1 MQAEFSIV
9 IANAGEIAASES
21 HPVYVSIDDEGPLEV
36 EAIEPLEGGETTSFA
51 FSRELEPGLH
61 KALASVVDAEAE
73 LDVDART
80 AEISLEVLEHSL
92 IEDGLTH
99 VRIKASNGGE
109 LAAESVAISAYWQIR
124 LSGDAEAG
132 NDMTSGSNE
141 TAVIIDKL
149 EPGEDAEVAVPL
161 QIPSGSYDVEIAA
174 YTDTL
179 EATSDDNAAQTTVD
193 VEYVQLAM
201 SVEAVRHLGYANTGE
216 GLVEIDL
223 RVTNNGVAPGTDL
236 TVGLDCLGVE
246 PADCS
251 QMVNSDLIPAGD
263 IAEITLS
270 LIVPQ
275 GSTEAMAYAGALE
288 DSYRWGH
295 GNVAEFVIEV
305 PELPAT
311 RLSLEVETSV
321 RDEYWSDGTANVDIA
336 FSLRNE
342 GYAEFEAPQP
352 ISFVCLREEQSVESC
367 GGEVTVSLLDG
378 FGPET
383 TESLMI
389 RMPMGIT
396 LLEAEYGA
404 EDAARFEVEVPERI
418 LGVARD
424 VWECFSDR
432 PGEGAKN
439 EGCGGWFPE
448 TIVKWDQSKPIKMW
462 ATGDEE
468 YVAVLEETL
477 EELSPLLNLEFQRVE
492 TEDEADLKAYVG
504 VSVEEAKAVD
514 FYCEHSLGCA
524 RSWQG
529 SPDITVGAI
538 IGVWDYYSAH
548 LDEIGLLDD
557 RIKRT
562 IVHEALHALVPIIHR
577 KDPLSILNI
586 TGSVRMFEMNPTDEA
601 LIRLHSNLLVKPGM
615 TMGEVEDLIF
625 FEDELMD
632 PHPPD
637 DMETTPIEL
646 VRQAYTAFHEAEAV
660 GFRIHGSWVGCGH
673 EFGTADLQFAS
684 LASGAAN
691 LVRFKDRNSNV
702 FIISDSIG
710 KQATEYWKSTDGTWQ
725 TVYSSDIFN
734 NTAWRSGFSNPFTMF
749 SSILLLADPEKIK
762 ISEPEPGKLRL
773 DVYLEKTLVNVRW
786 SDAEILTANLTIDFE
801 SHEILSYFMSWR
813 FNPHSQ
819 DSCTSYSSKATG
831 GIYGIEIKIP
841 AVIQRDSSILRWLRQ
856 QDS

>member
-1 MQAEFSIV
+1 M
-9 IANAGEIAASES
+9 
-21 HPVYVSIDDEGPLEV
+21 
-36 EAIEPLEGGETTSFA
+36 
-51 FSRELEPGLH
+51 
-61 KALASVVDAEAE
+61 DAEAE

-80 AEISLEVLEHSL
+80 AEIFLEVLEHSF

-99 VRIKASNGGE
+99 VRVKASNGGA
-109 LAAESVAISAYWQIR
+109 LTAESVVLSVQWQIR
-124 LSGDAEAG
+124 LSEDAEAG

-223 RVTNNGVAPGTDL
+223 QVTNNGVAPGTDL

-270 LIVPQ
+270 LTVPQ

-288 DSYRWGH
+288 DGYRWGH
-295 GNVAEFVIEV
+295 ENVAEFVIEV
-305 PELPAT
+305 PELPET
-311 RLSLEVETSV
+311 RLSLEVETSG
-321 RDEYWSDGTANVDIA
+321 RDEYWSDGTANVDVA

-342 GYAEFEAPQP
+342 GYAEFDNPQP
-352 ISFVCLREEQSVESC
+352 ISFVCLREEQSVEGC
-367 GGEVTVSLLDG
+367 GGEVTVSLADG

-404 EDAARFEVEVPERI
+404 GAVAQFEVEVPERI

-448 TIVKWDQSKPIKMW
+448 TIVKWDQSKPIKVW

-477 EELSPLLNLEFQRVE
+477 EELSPLLNLEFQRVD

-504 VSVEEAKAVD
+504 VSVEEAKAAD
-514 FYCEHSLGCA
+514 FYCEHTLGCA

-538 IGVWDYYSAH
+538 
-548 LDEIGLLDD
+548 
-557 RIKRT
+557 
-562 IVHEALHALVPIIHR
+562 
-577 KDPLSILNI
+577 
-586 TGSVRMFEMNPTDEA
+586 
-601 LIRLHSNLLVKPGM
+601 
-615 TMGEVEDLIF
+615 
-625 FEDELMD
+625 
-632 PHPPD
+632 
-637 DMETTPIEL
+637 
-646 VRQAYTAFHEAEAV
+646 
-660 GFRIHGSWVGCGH
+660 
-673 EFGTADLQFAS
+673 
-684 LASGAAN
+684 
-691 LVRFKDRNSNV
+691 
-702 FIISDSIG
+702 
-710 KQATEYWKSTDGTWQ
+710 
-725 TVYSSDIFN
+725 
-734 NTAWRSGFSNPFTMF
+734 
-749 SSILLLADPEKIK
+749 
-762 ISEPEPGKLRL
+762 
-773 DVYLEKTLVNVRW
+773 
-786 SDAEILTANLTIDFE
+786 
-801 SHEILSYFMSWR
+801 
-813 FNPHSQ
+813 
-819 DSCTSYSSKATG
+819 
-831 GIYGIEIKIP
+831 
-841 AVIQRDSSILRWLRQ
+841 
-856 QDS
+856 

>member
-9 IANAGEIAASES
+9 VANAGETPASES
-21 HPVYVSIDDEGPLEV
+21 HPVYLTVDDEGPLEV
-36 EAIEPLEGGETTSFA
+36 EAIEPLEGGETTSLRFA
-51 FSRELEPGLH
+51 QDLEPGRH
-61 KALASVVDAEAE
+61 KALASVMDAEAE
-73 LDVDART
+73 LEVDART
-80 AEISLEVLEHSL
+80 TEIFLEVLEHSF

-99 VRIKASNGGE
+99 VRVKASNGGA
-109 LAAESVAISAYWQIR
+109 LTAESVVISVQWQIR
-124 LSGDAEAG
+124 LSEDAEAG

-149 EPGEDAEVAVPL
+149 EPGEDAEMAVPL

-193 VEYVQLAM
+193 VEYVHLAM

-223 RVTNNGVAPGTDL
+223 RVTNDGVAPGTDL
-236 TVGLDCLGVE
+236 TVGLDCPGVE
-246 PADCS
+246 SADCS

-270 LIVPQ
+270 LTVPQ

-288 DSYRWGH
+288 DGYRWGH

-311 RLSLEVETSV
+311 RLSLEVETSG
-321 RDEYWSDGTANVDIA
+321 RDEYWSDGTANVDVA

-342 GYAEFEAPQP
+342 GYAEFDNPQL
-352 ISFVCLREEQSVESC
+352 ISFVCLREEQSVEGC
-367 GGEVTVSLLDG
+367 GGEVTVSLADG

-396 LLEAEYGA
+396 LLEAKYGA
-404 EDAARFEVEVPERI
+404 EAVARFEVEVPERI

-448 TIVKWDQSKPIKMW
+448 TIVKWDQSKPIKVW

-468 YVAVLEETL
+468 YVVVLEETL
-477 EELSPLLNLEFQRVE
+477 EELSPLLNLEFQRVD

-514 FYCEHSLGCA
+514 FYCEHTLGCA
-524 RSWQG
+524 RFWQG

-538 IGVWDYYSAH
+538 IGVWDYYSEH

-557 RIKRT
+557 RIRRT

-577 KDPLSILNI
+577 KDPLSILNV

-615 TMGEVEDLIF
+615 TMGEVEELIF

-632 PHPPD
+632 PPPPD

-660 GFRIHGSWVGCGH
+660 GFRIHGSWIGCGH

-684 LASGAAN
+684 LASGATN

-702 FIISDSIG
+702 LIISDPIG
-710 KQATEYWKSTDGTWQ
+710 KQATEYWKSIDGTWQ

-786 SDAEILTANLTIDFE
+786 SDAKILTANLTIDVE

-813 FNPHSQ
+813 FKPHSEN
-819 DSCTSYSSKATG
+819 SCSSYSSKATG

-841 AVIQRDSSILRWLRQ
+841 PVIQRDSAILRWLRQ